1 MADEQ
6 PLHRTA
12 PAMIIPIELRFMSP
26 PECRIVFLMAKD
38 AADGRGVRYVE

>member
-1 MADEQ
+1 MAAEQ

-12 PAMIIPIELRFMSP
+12 PAMIIPIQLRFVSP

-38 AADGRGVRYVE
+38 AADRRGVRYVE